1 MEFDYGDRVGK
12 LAESVKGALDT
23 AVNEALVSNR
33 SITVRGGGES
43 IVLWSVLDDV
53 LIDNEVWLV
62 IIFFTKQLQAISSK
76 HTLPDELQSESIKHT
91 VGSLLKAFSSVKKTQ
106 NHLDKV
112 KDLLRESHLDIFYS
126 DYVEELYQSYS
137 IAMANVKVTWKGKRS
152 YDGHFQEY
160 CSLCWRLVHKYRRI
174 NFGDEGYSNHYCKYH
189 HPNINSG
196 GYHRDKR
203 KVLNAARRR
212 NSLED
217 REKLKIIGNTST
229 NRSSS
234 ARALY
239 ALTGTFSQAYK
250 VISSSNTQEDDGDRL
265 KSVEEL
271 MEIASTYFPDAYA
284 KLKDIPQESKTSW
297 GHFFCLVVSRLDPSG
312 LDIESWQDTNELSEK
327 IPIEM
332 NFVPES
338 RWGTLFN
345 VLQRYQSFI
354 KIQKVP
360 QPRGPEKGAVAKND
374 GLRNKISEL
383 ANNQIKHNGRINASV
398 IAREVEISPQRA
410 SRLIKELGL
419 R

>member
-1 MEFDYGDRVGK
+1 MEFDYSDRVGK
-12 LAESVKGALDT
+12 LAESVEEALDT
-23 AVNEALVSNR
+23 AVNEALVSNL
-33 SITVRGGGES
+33 SITVRGGGKS
-43 IVLWSVLDDV
+43 IALWRVLDNV
-53 LIDNEVWLV
+53 LIDDEIWPVMASY
-62 IIFFTKQLQAISSK
+62 TKKLQAKFPKQTFPDQLQTTSF
-76 HTLPDELQSESIKHT
+76 KHT
-91 VGSLLKAFSSVKKTQ
+91 VGSLLKVFSSVSRVRSYLDALEYVLSQ
-106 NHLDKV
+106 NPFNNDYSNYVKELHL
-112 KDLLRESHLDIFYS
+112 
-126 DYVEELYQSYS
+126 SYS
-137 IAMANVKVTWKGKRS
+137 IAMTKMKTTWKGKRS

-174 NFGDEGYSNHYCKYH
+174 NFGDEAYSNHYCNYH

-196 GYHRDKR
+196 VYHRDKR
-203 KVLNAARRR
+203 KVLNAVRRR

-217 REKLKIIGNTST
+217 REKLKIIGDTST

-239 ALTGTFSQAYK
+239 ALTGTFSHAYK
-250 VISSSNTQEDDGDRL
+250 VISRSNTREDEGYSF

-271 MEIASTYFPDAYA
+271 MEIASTYFPDAYE

-297 GHFFCLVVSRLDPSG
+297 SHFFCLVINRLEPSG
-312 LDIESWQDTNELSEK
+312 LDMESWQDTNELSEK
-327 IPIEM
+327 MPIGM
-332 NFVPES
+332 DLIPES

-345 VLQRYQSFI
+345 VLNRYQAFI
-354 KIQKVP
+354 NIQKVP

-383 ANNQIKHNGRINASV
+383 ANKQIKHNGRINASV
-398 IAREVEISPQRA
+398 IARELGISPQRA